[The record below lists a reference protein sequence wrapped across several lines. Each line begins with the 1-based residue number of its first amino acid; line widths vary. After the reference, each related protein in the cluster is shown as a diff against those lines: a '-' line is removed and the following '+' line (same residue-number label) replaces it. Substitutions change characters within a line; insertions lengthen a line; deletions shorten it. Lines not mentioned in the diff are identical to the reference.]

1 MTRYLTLIVAAA
13 TYLCFPAFAPAA
25 FAHDGVHIVDP
36 YARTTGGVGGN
47 AAVFLVVENHQIAD
61 DQLLSVTSDAAKLVE
76 LHTHTEDANG
86 VMTMGA
92 VPEGFTIPANG
103 EHALARGGD
112 HVMMMGLT
120 HELVDGDIITLT
132 LIFKTA
138 GAVTVE
144 AVVDNARKE
153 GMAMDHSAHGA
164 AKVSP

>member
-13 TYLCFPAFAPAA
+13 TCLCFPAFAPAA

-61 DQLLSVTSDAAKLVE
+61 DQLLSVSSDAAKLVE
-76 LHTHTEDANG
+76 LHTHIEDANG
-86 VMTMGA
+86 VMSMTA
-92 VPEGFTIPANG
+92 VPEGFTIPGSG

-120 HELVDGDIITLT
+120 RDLKDGDVITLT
-132 LIFKTA
+132 LTFKTA
-138 GAVTVE
+138 GVVTVE

-153 GMAMDHSAHGA
+153 GMAMGHGA
-164 AKVSP
+164 HKAAAPSP